1 MKKVCSFCGRG
12 EKDVRLLITGMNG
25 FICDECVE
33 QAHEIIKEAF
43 AANKTE
49 NADALGFDLNT
60 LPKPKDIKEYLDQYV
75 IGQDDA
81 KRYLAVSVYNHY
93 QRVA

>member
-33 QAHEIIKEAF
+33 QAHDCHRKCPF
-43 AANKTE
+43 WT
-49 NADALGFDLNT
+49 
-60 LPKPKDIKEYLDQYV
+60 KDGEL
-75 IGQDDA
+75 
-81 KRYLAVSVYNHY
+81 SE
-93 QRVA
+93 